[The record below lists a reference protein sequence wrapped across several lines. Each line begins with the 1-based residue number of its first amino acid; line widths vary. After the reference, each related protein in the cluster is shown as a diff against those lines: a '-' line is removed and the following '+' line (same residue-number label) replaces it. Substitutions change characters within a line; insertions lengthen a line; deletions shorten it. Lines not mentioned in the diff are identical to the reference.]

1 MNAIVF
7 LSFFLPCVSAFLP
20 NSPAIK
26 VVDPSTFQL
35 PATQAAEVLDAPQT
49 LPADAVVPPLP
60 VQSQIVKDAMAS
72 RFAMEQKK
80 QFMMNEDLLGKSN
93 PMPAQAQEIK
103 PAQGQAAAAAEPG
116 PFYRQPAWVQDG
128 IMGASIA
135 GFFAS
140 MFGAAGLVW
149 HRRKANA
156 RSQMLAAATL
166 AGATA
171 GATPAF
177 AANGEQI
184 LAESTDIVSNLP
196 MATSLE
202 VTFAAYLAVLLG
214 TFLPTLFLIILYL
227 NSEAR
232 KVGDFTEEG
241 TFS

>member
-93 PMPAQAQEIK
+93 PMPAQAQ
-103 PAQGQAAAAAEPG
+103 AVAAAEPE
-116 PFYRQPAWVQDG
+116 PFYRQPAWVHDG

-140 MFGAAGLVW
+140 LFGAAGLVL
-149 HRRKANA
+149 HQKKAKQ
-156 RSQMLAAATL
+156 RIAAAAAL

-184 LAESTDIVSNLP
+184 LAQSTDIVSNLP

>member
-20 NSPAIK
+20 NGPPAIK
-26 VVDPSTFQL
+26 AVTSSTFQL
-35 PATQAAEVLDAPQT
+35 PATQAADVLDAPQT

-93 PMPAQAQEIK
+93 PMPAQAQ
-103 PAQGQAAAAAEPG
+103 AVAAAEPE
-116 PFYRQPAWVQDG
+116 PFYRQPAWVHDG

-140 MFGAAGLVW
+140 LFGAAGLVL
-149 HRRKANA
+149 HQKKAKQ
-156 RSQMLAAATL
+156 RIAAAAAL

-184 LAESTDIVSNLP
+184 LAQSTDIVSNLP

>member
-116 PFYRQPAWVQDG
+116 PFYRQPAWVHDG

-140 MFGAAGLVW
+140 LFGAAGLVL
-149 HRRKANA
+149 HQKKAKQ
-156 RSQMLAAATL
+156 RIAAAAAL

-184 LAESTDIVSNLP
+184 LAQSTDIVSNLP

>member
-7 LSFFLPCVSAFLP
+7 LSVFLPCVSAFNP
-20 NSPAIK
+20 NGQPAIK
-26 VVDPSTFQL
+26 AVTPSTFRL
-35 PATQAAEVLDAPQT
+35 PATQAADVLDAPQT

-72 RFAMEQKK
+72 RIAMEQKK

-93 PMPAQAQEIK
+93 PMPAQAQ
-103 PAQGQAAAAAEPG
+103 AVAAAEPE
-116 PFYRQPAWVQDG
+116 PFYRQSAWVHDG

-149 HRRKANA
+149 QRRKENAKRLAANA
-156 RSQMLAAATL
+156 AAATL

-184 LAESTDIVSNLP
+184 LAQSTDIVSNLP

-202 VTFAAYLAVLLG
+202 VSFAAYLAVLLG

-232 KVGDFTEEG
+232 KVGDFTEAG
-241 TFS
+241 TFSE